1 MQYVVRGNNGL
12 IFTDC
17 SIGERNGQEVEY
29 STYKEAEKV
38 KKELQQSFKD
48 IQLKVIEKKGDIQ
61 ND

>member
-1 MQYVVRGNNGL
+1 MEYVVRGDNGL

-17 SIGERNGQEVEY
+17 SSERNGQEVEY